1 MSRFP
6 RTALLLSVVVFA
18 TACAGDGPA
27 DGSTDATGATTAS
40 GDPTPLTF
48 VLFGGPEEVAGYQ
61 AMVDAFEAENPDVDV
76 TLSPVPDQTEL
87 LARLTTGFA
96 GGQPPE
102 VFLINFRKYGQ
113 FAGQGALRP
122 VQSYLDASEVLSVE
136 DFAQPPLDA
145 FRFDGEELT
154 CLPQNV
160 SSLVGYVNLDRFAA
174 AGVEVP
180 RDGWD
185 WDELVA
191 TGTAL
196 TDADA
201 GVWGVGMEASLIRLA
216 PFVWS
221 NGGEVV
227 DDERAPTALTLG
239 DGAARE
245 ALDFFVDLQ
254 LVHGIVPPDADEQS
268 RGARDR
274 FLDGDLGVY
283 FDSRKV
289 VPEFRTI
296 TGFEWDVVP
305 VPVAPGGE
313 AVTILHSDA
322 YCIAEGTGR
331 EDAAWRLVE
340 FAAGVEAQEIL
351 AESGRTVPSRLDVLT
366 SPVFLEP
373 DQPPASAQ
381 VFVDNAEIARATPTS
396 AEWAQVEKLGDDL
409 LADVFYGRVDREE
422 GIARLLEQT
431 APLFRR
437 AGG

>member
-1 MSRFP
+1 MR
-6 RTALLLSVVVFA
+6 RTALLVTTCLLA
-18 TACAGDGPA
+18 TACAGG
-27 DGSTDATGATTAS
+27 GSDRSAGA
-40 GDPTPLTF
+40 GEVTPLTF
-48 VLFGGPEEVAGYQ
+48 VLFGGPDEVAGYQ

-76 TLSPVPDQTEL
+76 TISPVPDQTEL

-113 FAGQGALRP
+113 FASQGALRP
-122 VQSYLDASEVLSVE
+122 VQSYLDSSPVLSAD
-136 DFAQPPLDA
+136 DFVTPPLDV
-145 FRFDGEELT
+145 FRYDGEELT

-160 SSLVGYVNLDRFAA
+160 SSLVGYVNLALFAA

-180 RDGWD
+180 RDGWT

-201 GVWGVGMEASLIRLA
+201 GVWGLGLSPELIRLA

-221 NGGEVV
+221 NGGEMT
-227 DDERAPTALTLG
+227 DDQETPTRLTIDEG
-239 DGAARE
+239 PARE
-245 ALDFFVDLQ
+245 ALDFFLDLQ
-254 LVHGIVPPDADEQS
+254 LVHGVVPPDADEQS

-296 TGFEWDVVP
+296 TGFDWDVVP

-313 AVTILHSDA
+313 PVTMLHSDA

-340 FAAGVEAQEIL
+340 YAAGVEAQEIL
-351 AESGRTVPSRLDVLT
+351 AESGRTVPSRRDVLT

-373 DQPPASAQ
+373 DQPPATAK
-381 VFVDNAEIARATPTS
+381 VFVDNAEIARATPSS
-396 AEWAQVEKLGDDL
+396 AVWVQVEKLGDDL
-409 LADVFYGRVDREE
+409 LADVFYGRVEREQ
-422 GIARLLEQT
+422 GIATLLQRT
-431 APLFRR
+431 APLFDR